1 MPFSKITV
9 DQVESFLRTSRGV
22 RVNTDGLVS
31 VDALFDPAVEAK
43 EERTIV
49 LADRLEELALQSYFY
64 SRRQEALP
72 EQLPA
77 DKPQVINQIQQD
89 YSRGNSDLEA
99 WSALYFRYL
108 SPVSLTV
115 EDLAQAASVVPQQF
129 RRRLNHSL
137 EMLVRI
143 LHRQVL
149 ENLRNPVNIER
160 HLPLSDATRL
170 VEAGATLN
178 LLAQLFQDP
187 AGPRMVSLEGIG
199 GIGKTAVARA
209 FVAQPDLSANWPEI
223 LWVSARQSL
232 LAEDGSLMAVP
243 DSVTTLEDITI
254 RMAEQLGLASLTG
267 KPLSER
273 LEGLHFALGNKKTL
287 TIIDNIETAEEI
299 HALVPAMAKMAG
311 ASRFLITTRQ
321 TLRAYPYIHIIT
333 LSELTADG
341 AYNLLSGEQI
351 RRGRTVRASAKDF
364 DDLYQVVGG
373 IPLAIKLAAAQL
385 SLLPLHQIVNNL
397 RQASMGTDQMYHYL
411 YWQTWQALHDPARLL
426 LLSFLSADAEGED
439 LDFLRTMSAQGEAEF
454 YKALYELD
462 QFSLLEVSGEATR
475 PLYRLHRLTVTFLQT
490 DILNRWQ
497 GSANNAPSVSR

>member
-22 RVNTDGLVS
+22 KVDTDGLVS
-31 VDALFDPAVEAK
+31 VDALFDPLIEAR
-43 EERTIV
+43 EERAIL
-49 LADRLEELALQSYFY
+49 LADRLERLVLDSYFN
-64 SRRQEALP
+64 SRRQETLS
-72 EQLPA
+72 EQQPTE
-77 DKPQVINQIQQD
+77 KPRVVLQIQQD
-89 YSRGNSDLEA
+89 FSRGNSDLEA
-99 WSALYFRYL
+99 WSALCFRYF

-129 RRRLNHSL
+129 RRRLNHGL
-137 EMLVRI
+137 EMLVKK
-143 LHRQVL
+143 LHREVL

-160 HLPLSDATRL
+160 NLPLPDATRL
-170 VEAGATLN
+170 VEVGASLN
-178 LLAQLFQDP
+178 LLSALFLDP

-199 GIGKTAVARA
+199 GIGKTALARA

-254 RMAEQLGLASLTG
+254 RMAEQLGLAGLTG

-273 LEGLHFALGNKKTL
+273 LEGLHLALGNKKTL

-299 HALVPAMAKMAG
+299 HALVPALAKMAG

-321 TLRAYPYIHIIT
+321 TLRAYPYIHIIP
-333 LSELTADG
+333 LSELSADG
-341 AYNLLSGEQI
+341 AYNLLSGELI
-351 RRGRTVRASAKDF
+351 RRGRTVRATAKDF

-385 SLLPLHQIVNNL
+385 SLLPLHQIVTNL

-411 YWQTWQALHDPARLL
+411 YWQTWQALHEPAR
-426 LLSFLSADAEGED
+426 
-439 LDFLRTMSAQGEAEF
+439 
-454 YKALYELD
+454 
-462 QFSLLEVSGEATR
+462 
-475 PLYRLHRLTVTFLQT
+475 FLQ
-490 DILNRWQ
+490 R
-497 GSANNAPSVSR
+497 SF